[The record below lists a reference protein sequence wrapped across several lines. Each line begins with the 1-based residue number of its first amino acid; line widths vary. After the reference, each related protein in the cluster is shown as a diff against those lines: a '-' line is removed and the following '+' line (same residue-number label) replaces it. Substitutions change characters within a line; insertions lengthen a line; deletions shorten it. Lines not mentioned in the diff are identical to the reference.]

1 MSRIFV
7 KKERVINAAP
17 ENVYAVLS
25 DYKSQRPQMLTSNF
39 LNYAVE
45 KGGKGD
51 GTVISYRLRA
61 ANRERPYKM
70 SVGEPVKGEV
80 ITERDSDSSLV
91 TTWALYPLQNG
102 QQTKVRVSSE
112 WEGGTGVGGFFE
124 RTFAPLGL
132 RGIYGKMLD
141 SLLALTGANATSV
154 TAVKG
159 EEQSPASNAA
169 AFLLIFG
176 IVLGVAFGIS
186 LLQKGRQQ

>member
-25 DYKSQRPQMLTSNF
+25 DYKSQRPQMLTPNF
-39 LNYAVE
+39 LDYTVE

-70 SVGEPVKGEV
+70 RVNEPVKGEV
-80 ITERDSDSSLV
+80 ITESDNGSSLV
-91 TTWALYPLQNG
+91 TTWALSPLNDG

-112 WEGGTGVGGFFE
+112 WEGSTGVGGFFE

-132 RGIYGKMLD
+132 RGIYGNMLD
-141 SLLALTGANATSV
+141 SLLTLTGANATSV
-154 TAVKG
+154 TAVQG
-159 EEQSPASNAA
+159 EENSPASNAA
-169 AFLLIFG
+169 VFLLIFG
-176 IVLGVAFGIS
+176 IVLGVAYGIS
-186 LLQKGRQQ
+186 QLRKSR

>member
-1 MSRIFV
+1 MSKIFV

-25 DYKSQRPQMLTSNF
+25 DYKNQRPQMLTPNF
-39 LNYAVE
+39 LDYTVE

-70 SVGEPVKGEV
+70 RVKESVKGEV
-80 ITERDSDSSLV
+80 LTEHDSDSSLV
-91 TTWALYPLQNG
+91 TTWALAPLNGG

-132 RGIYGKMLD
+132 RGIYGNMLD
-141 SLLALTGANATSV
+141 SLLGLTGANATTV
-154 TAVKG
+154 TAVQG
-159 EEQSPASNAA
+159 EESSPASNAA

-176 IVLGVAFGIS
+176 IVVGVAIGIS
-186 LLQKGRQQ
+186 VLQKGRQ

>member
-1 MSRIFV
+1 MSRVFV

-25 DYKSQRPQMLTSNF
+25 DYKSQRPQMLTPNF
-39 LNYAVE
+39 LNYTVE

-61 ANRERPYKM
+61 ANRERSYEM
-70 SVGEPVKGEV
+70 RVNEPVKGEV
-80 ITERDSDSSLV
+80 ITESDSGSSLV
-91 TTWALYPLQNG
+91 TTWALSPLNNG

-112 WEGGTGVGGFFE
+112 WEGSTGVGGFFE

-132 RGIYGKMLD
+132 RGIYGNMLD
-141 SLLALTGANATSV
+141 SLLTLTGASATSV

-159 EEQSPASNAA
+159 KEDSPASNAA
-169 AFLLIFG
+169 ASLLIFG
-176 IVLGVAFGIS
+176 IVIGVAYGIS
-186 LLQKGRQQ
+186 LLNKNQR

>member
-25 DYKSQRPQMLTSNF
+25 DYKSRRPQMLTPNF
-39 LNYAVE
+39 LNYRVE

-61 ANRERPYKM
+61 ANRERAYEM
-70 SVGEPVKGEV
+70 RVNEPVKGEV
-80 ITERDSDSSLV
+80 ITESDSGSSLV
-91 TTWALYPLQNG
+91 TTWALSPLNNG

-112 WEGGTGVGGFFE
+112 WEGGTGVRGFFE

-132 RGIYGKMLD
+132 RGIYGNMLD
-141 SLLALTGANATSV
+141 SLLTLTGASATTV

-159 EEQSPASNAA
+159 KEGSPASNAA
-169 AFLLIFG
+169 ASLLIFG
-176 IVLGVAFGIS
+176 IVIGVAYGIS
-186 LLQKGRQQ
+186 LLRKNQR

>member
-25 DYKSQRPQMLTSNF
+25 DYKSRRPQMLTPNF
-39 LNYAVE
+39 LNYRVE

-61 ANRERPYKM
+61 ANRERAYEM
-70 SVGEPVKGEV
+70 RVNEPVKGEV
-80 ITERDSDSSLV
+80 ITESDSGSSLV
-91 TTWALYPLQNG
+91 TTWALSPLNNG

-112 WEGGTGVGGFFE
+112 WEGGTGVRGFFE

-132 RGIYGKMLD
+132 RGIYGNMLD
-141 SLLALTGANATSV
+141 SLLTLTGASATSV
-154 TAVKG
+154 TAVQG
-159 EEQSPASNAA
+159 EEGSPASNAA
-169 AFLLIFG
+169 VSLLIFG
-176 IVLGVAFGIS
+176 IVIGVAYGIS
-186 LLQKGRQQ
+186 LLRKNQR